1 MKTAHGTCY
10 TALASLLNRQE
21 IYCQDRPEKF
31 TGIFTAKYYHN
42 GLAEL
47 GSKAILMTFSRTEW
61 HIRVFLITLGCF
73 YMRDVV

>member
-31 TGIFTAKYYHN
+31 TGIFAAKYYHN

-47 GSKAILMTFSRTEW
+47 SSKAIF
-61 HIRVFLITLGCF
+61 
-73 YMRDVV
+73 